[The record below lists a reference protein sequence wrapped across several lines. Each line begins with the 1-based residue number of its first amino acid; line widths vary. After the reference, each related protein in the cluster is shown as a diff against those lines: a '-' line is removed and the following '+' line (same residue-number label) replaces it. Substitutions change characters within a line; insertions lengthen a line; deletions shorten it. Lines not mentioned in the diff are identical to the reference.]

1 MADEDDDLLWTVATT
16 VAALGAANVAKR
28 ALTKGWVAKRGKVPG
43 NPASPDTTWGEALSW
58 AVISGVTIGV
68 VRLIAQ
74 RGVAAVFQRR
84 GGDLPEAAD
93 TKPTA

>member
-1 MADEDDDLLWTVATT
+1 MADEDDDLLWTLATT
-16 VAALGAANVAKR
+16 GAALAAASVTKK

-43 NPASPDTTWGEALSW
+43 NPASPDTTWGEALAW
-58 AVISGVTIGV
+58 AVLSGLTIGV

-74 RGVAAVFQRR
+74 RGVAAIFQRR
-84 GGDLPEAAD
+84 GGRLPEAAD